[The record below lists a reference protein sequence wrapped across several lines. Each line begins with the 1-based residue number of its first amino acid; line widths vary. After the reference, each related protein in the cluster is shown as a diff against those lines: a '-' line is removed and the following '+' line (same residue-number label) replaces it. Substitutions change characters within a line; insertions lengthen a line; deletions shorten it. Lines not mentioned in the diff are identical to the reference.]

1 MITVVGVGE
10 GGVAALGHEARAVI
24 AAADTV
30 LGPPRLGKDIGTS
43 GGHGRCFQRHA
54 VGPADR
60 PDLGDLGRVGM
71 GRRRQAGAEPSD
83 KRGGNHCT
91 TR

>member
-30 LGPPRLGKDIGTS
+30 LGPPRLLAGLTGEA
-43 GGHGRCFQRHA
+43 QRLIEWQSPLERMLELSA
-54 VGPADR
+54 
-60 PDLGDLGRVGM
+60 
-71 GRRRQAGAEPSD
+71 
-83 KRGGNHCT
+83 
-91 TR
+91 